1 MDLEVMSEM
10 FCTYQ
15 GNRDEALLGHLYDEG
30 DQAERAAFDAHVAG
44 CSACC
49 AELSELAAVRAQL
62 AAWTPAEPA
71 RPFTYGTPPMAA
83 PRTPVWAAL
92 REVPLWAQV
101 AAALLCVGI
110 AAGIANLDVRYDRSG
125 LSVRTGWIAASPDED
140 ARVATPPVVST
151 PPVESEAWRAALT
164 TLEQRLRAEFR
175 AATAASSRPAT
186 IQASGPATEEIL
198 RRVQTLVEQ
207 SESRQQRELALRI
220 GELLRDVQAQ
230 RTADLV
236 RIDRTLGYIQNGTG
250 AEVMRQRR
258 MLNDLAVRVTQ
269 RQ

>member
-1 MDLEVMSEM
+1 L
-10 FCTYQ
+10 TY
-15 GNRDEALLGHLYDEG
+15 E
-30 DQAERAAFDAHVAG
+30 
-44 CSACC
+44 
-49 AELSELAAVRAQL
+49 
-62 AAWTPAEPA
+62 
-71 RPFTYGTPPMAA
+71 TPPTAA
-83 PRTPVWAAL
+83 RRATLWATLGEIPV
-92 REVPLWAQV
+92 WAQV

-110 AAGIANLDVRYDRSG
+110 AASVANLEVRYDRGG
-125 LSVRTGWIAASPDED
+125 LSVRTGWIASPAAED
-140 ARVATPPVVST
+140 AARAAAPPVVRQT
-151 PPVESEAWRAALT
+151 PAESGAWRADLT
-164 TLEQRLRAEFR
+164 ALEQRLRAEFR
-175 AATAASSRPAT
+175 AATAASSRPAVQ
-186 IQASGPATEEIL
+186 ISAPDTEEIL
-198 RRVQTLVEQ
+198 RRVQALVEQ

>member
-1 MDLEVMSEM
+1 M

-15 GNRDEALLGHLYDEG
+15 GNREAALLGHLYDDG
-30 DQAERAAFDAHVAG
+30 DPAERVAFEAHVAG
-44 CSACC
+44 CSVCR
-49 AELSELAAVRAQL
+49 AELTELAGVRAQL

-71 RPFTYGTPPMAA
+71 RAFAYEAPPKAA
-83 PRTPVWAAL
+83 RRATVGSRLDEIPVWAQA
-92 REVPLWAQV
+92 

-110 AAGIANLDVRYDRSG
+110 AAGVANLEVRFDRSG
-125 LSVRTGWIAASPDED
+125 LSVRTGWMAPPATED
-140 ARVATPPVVST
+140 AAREPATLQT
-151 PPVESEAWRAALT
+151 PVEPGAWRADLT
-164 TLEQRLRAEFR
+164 TLEQQLRAEFR
-175 AATAASSRPAT
+175 AATAASSRPAVQT
-186 IQASGPATEEIL
+186 SAAGADAIL
-198 RRVQTLVEQ
+198 RRVQALVER

-236 RIDRTLGYIQNGTG
+236 RIDRALGYIQNGTG

>member
-1 MDLEVMSEM
+1 M

-15 GNRDEALLGHLYDEG
+15 GDREAALLGRLYDDDDHG
-30 DQAERAAFDAHVAG
+30 ERAAFEAHVAG
-44 CSACC
+44 CSVCI
-49 AELSELAAVRAQL
+49 AELAELAGVRAQL
-62 AAWTPAEPA
+62 TAWTPAEPA
-71 RPFTYGTPPMAA
+71 RAFTYEAPPQAA
-83 PRTPVWAAL
+83 RRATVRSRLDEIPV
-92 REVPLWAQV
+92 WAQV
-101 AAALLCVGI
+101 AAALLCVGV
-110 AAGIANLDVRYDRSG
+110 AAGVANLEVRYDRSG
-125 LSVRTGWIAASPDED
+125 LMVRTGWIAPPATDDAARAS
-140 ARVATPPVVST
+140 ATPVLVQT
-151 PPVESEAWRAALT
+151 PAGSDTWRADLT
-164 TLEQRLRAEFR
+164 ALEQQLRAEFR
-175 AATAASSRPAT
+175 AATAASSLPAVQT
-186 IQASGPATEEIL
+186 SAPGTEAVL

-236 RIDRTLGYIQNGTG
+236 RIDRALGYIQNGTG